1 MPFTKLGLVI
11 VDEEHE
17 NSFKQYDPAPRY
29 HARDAAIYLASLF
42 KAKTVLGSA
51 TPALETYYNANNGK
65 YGYVIM
71 HRRYADMAMPTVEV
85 LNLKELRKRK
95 QMHSIFAKPMLDYI
109 GLALQNKEQ
118 VILFQNRRGYAP
130 FIECSNC
137 AWVPQCINCD
147 VSLTYHKQSGV
158 FKCHYCGYHTPPPT
172 ACAACGSTALQ
183 LKGFGTEKV
192 EDELKI
198 FFPEARIARMDLETT
213 RSKNSYRLIIED
225 FENGQIDILVG
236 TQMVTK
242 GLDFDNVSLVG
253 ILNADTMLNFPD
265 FRAFER
271 SYQLMV
277 QVSGRAGRKNKT
289 GKVMIQTTNPDHVV
303 IKSIIAA
310 DMDGFYSGEL
320 EQRQN
325 FHYPPYFKLV
335 EFSIKHKN
343 PDLVN
348 LAAAQFGTSLK
359 NIFGNRV
366 LGPEFALIPRI
377 NNYYIK
383 KIMLK
388 VERDA
393 PSSKVRD
400 VIEECIHTFLLQPD
414 FKYVQIIADADPA

>member
-1 MPFTKLGLVI
+1 
-11 VDEEHE
+11 
-17 NSFKQYDPAPRY
+17 
-29 HARDAAIYLASLF
+29 
-42 KAKTVLGSA
+42 
-51 TPALETYYNANNGK
+51 
-65 YGYVIM
+65 
-71 HRRYADMAMPTVEV
+71 
-85 LNLKELRKRK
+85 
-95 QMHSIFAKPMLDYI
+95 
-109 GLALQNKEQ
+109 
-118 VILFQNRRGYAP
+118 
-130 FIECSNC
+130 
-137 AWVPQCINCD
+137 
-147 VSLTYHKQSGV
+147 
-158 FKCHYCGYHTPPPT
+158 
-172 ACAACGSTALQ
+172 
-183 LKGFGTEKV
+183 V

-348 LAAAQFGTSLK
+348 LAAGQFGTSLK